1 MESFPWLF
9 AVLGGAVIL
18 GLVIAYGAIKSSKA
32 TPRQKETAE
41 RAAHDIY
48 HKDES
53 KNG

>member
-1 MESFPWLF
+1 METFPWLF

-18 GLVIAYGAIKSSKA
+18 GLVIAYGAFRSTKA
-32 TPRQKETAE
+32 TPRQKDAAE
-41 RAAHDIY
+41 RGAHEIY